1 MLRRLAGIFR
11 LGSGPGL
18 PYAEGVSRVA
28 HLGGEMVGTVAV
40 SAAMNAVRTRIEAGA
55 KPADE
60 ADLVFA
66 ACREAARIALGL
78 RAHDVQIAA
87 AYALAHGNVVEMAT
101 GEGKTLSAC
110 FAAVL
115 ASLDGMPVHV
125 LTANDYLAKRDAEW
139 MAPVFELLGVSVG
152 CSAGLG
158 ADEDALRRE
167 MYARDVTYAT
177 VPAVGF
183 DHLRDNMR
191 LRPEDQVLR
200 GFGFAIIDEADSI
213 LVDDARVPLV
223 LSGPSDV
230 PLDLYAKVDAAVAQL
245 GDAHVIVDHLT
256 RTAVLTDAGDERLEE
271 ILRGQGLVQGD
282 GLYDAANVRVV
293 HHALM
298 SLKAHRLLEV
308 DRDYVVAG
316 QDIVVVDETTGRFVA
331 GRRWSDGL
339 HQAVE
344 AKEGVVI
351 HPESQSYAGISF
363 QNLVLLYRGRAGMTG
378 TASAEAGEFG
388 RTYGMPVSIVPPNRP
403 CIRVD
408 EPDEIYRRR
417 KGKLSAVVS
426 EVVSAKE
433 RGQPILVG
441 TTSIAKSEEI
451 AALLVSEGFVQIDLD
466 DETAFEP
473 LRLDPSLRLVA
484 VLNARH
490 HEHEA
495 RILADA
501 GLPGAVTIATNMAGR
516 GVDIRLGGRDEDPAR
531 AAAAAEAGGLYV
543 LGTERH
549 ESRRVD
555 DQLRG
560 RSGRQGNP
568 GRSRFML
575 SLEDD
580 LLRQFGSP
588 KLDRLLARAGIS
600 EDDAISHR
608 FVAKMIA
615 KAQLK
620 VDSRNGEQRR
630 EVKKYDDVLDAQR
643 GAFYALRRRAIGG
656 EASEIARDMVG
667 MAVDAIVVR
676 HAPPDLLPDDR
687 DVEAMSADLRRHMG
701 IALDA
706 ATLRE
711 APGIVADAILA
722 AFADRRAGKIG
733 RAGEEAYVEAE
744 RYVVV
749 SSLDLAW
756 RNHVAAL
763 EHLRNV
769 VSLRAYGGRDPLVEF
784 RAEAVDMYE
793 ALVEAAATSVAT
805 GLAYASI
812 RPRAEAA

>member
-1 MLRRLAGIFR
+1 MLRRLAGLFR
-11 LGSGPGL
+11 FGSGTKL
-18 PYAEGVSRVA
+18 PFADRIADVA
-28 HLGGEMVGTVAV
+28 KYEADLVGA
-40 SAAMNAVRTRIEAGA
+40 NAVATAMAAVRARIAAGSKA
-55 KPADE
+55 ADE
-60 ADLVFA
+60 ADIVLA
-66 ACREAARIALGL
+66 ACREAARIAIGL

-87 AYALAHGNVVEMAT
+87 AFALAHGNVVEMAT

-125 LTANDYLAKRDAEW
+125 LTANDYLARRDCEW
-139 MAPVFELLGVSVG
+139 MEPVFELLGVTVG

-158 ADEDALRRE
+158 ADEDVLRRE
-167 MYARDVTYAT
+167 MYAREVCYTT
-177 VPAVGF
+177 VPSVGF
-183 DHLRDNMR
+183 DYLRDNMR
-191 LRPEDQVLR
+191 LRREDQVLR
-200 GFGFAIIDEADSI
+200 GFGFALIDEADSI

-230 PLDLYAKVDAAVAQL
+230 PLDLYAKVDAAVAEL
-245 GDAHVIVDHLT
+245 GDEDVTVDHLT
-256 RTAVLTDAGDERLEE
+256 RTAVLTDVGDDRLEE
-271 ILRGQGLVQGD
+271 ILRAQGLLQGE

-298 SLKAHRLLEV
+298 SLKAHRLLQA
-308 DRDYVVAG
+308 DRDYVVSG
-316 QDIVVVDETTGRFVA
+316 EDIVVVDETTGRFVT

-344 AKEGVVI
+344 AKERVRI
-351 HPESQSYAGISF
+351 RPESQSYAGISF
-363 QNLVLLYRGRAGMTG
+363 QNLVLLYRARAGMTG

-388 RTYGMPVSIVPPNRP
+388 RTYGMPVAVVPPNRP
-403 CIRVD
+403 CIRID
-408 EPDEIYRRR
+408 EPDEVYRRR
-417 KGKLSAVVS
+417 KAKLSAVIA
-426 EVVSAKE
+426 EILSAKE
-433 RGQPILVG
+433 RRQPILVG
-441 TTSIAKSEEI
+441 TTSIAKSEEL
-451 AALLVSEGFVQIDLD
+451 AALLTESGFVQIDLAD
-466 DETAFEP
+466 PEAFEP
-473 LRLDPSLRLVA
+473 LRADPDARLVA

-516 GVDIRLGGRDEDPAR
+516 GVDIRLGGSDENPTR

-560 RSGRQGNP
+560 RAGRQGNP
-568 GRSRFML
+568 GTSRFML

-580 LLRQFGSP
+580 LLRQFGSK
-588 KLDRLLARAGIS
+588 KLDRFLARAGIS
-600 EDDAISHR
+600 EEDAISHR
-608 FVAKMIA
+608 FVATMIA

-630 EVKKYDDVLDAQR
+630 EVKKYDDVLNSQR
-643 GAFYALRRRAIGG
+643 AAFYAMRMRAIDG
-656 EASEIARDMVG
+656 EAGAIARDMVD
-667 MAVDAIVVR
+667 MAVDAVVAR
-676 HAPPDLLPDDR
+676 HAPADVLPDDR
-687 DVEAMSADLRRHMG
+687 DVAAMSGDLRQRLG
-701 IALDA
+701 VALDA
-706 ATLRE
+706 SILRE
-711 APGIVADAILA
+711 TPELVGDAIVAAIA
-722 AFADRRAGKIG
+722 SKRADKIA
-733 RAGEEAYVEAE
+733 RAGEGAYAEAE

-763 EHLRNV
+763 DHLRSV

-793 ALVEAAATSVAT
+793 ALLEAAAFSIAT
-805 GLAYASI
+805 GLAYTSI
-812 RPRAEAA
+812 KPRAEAA